1 MTEKQKYRVLQEF
14 DGFETREYPPVV
26 VADVAIAS
34 DRSSADNQGFCP
46 QYCSCSA
53 EPNSLPTHPLQLV
66 RTTTILG

>member
-1 MTEKQKYRVLQEF
+1 
-14 DGFETREYPPVV
+14 

-34 DRSSADNQGFCP
+34 DRSSADNQGFRP

-53 EPNSLPTHPLQLV
+53 EPNSLPTHPLQIV